1 MTTTRRPSG
10 SVAQWTWATAAVHQD
25 PAVPH
30 AGRRD
35 TVLALVLMALAAGFA
50 VLDHEGK
57 PLDALGWV
65 LLVLGTATVAF
76 RRTHTMPALVAMVVF
91 IGVYHALGYNHVAP
105 TLSSMTLLYTVAVT
119 GPPRR
124 ALIAGA
130 VVIAGTV
137 GANWISDAGGALA
150 TLRISGWIA
159 AVCMAGVYVRA
170 YRQRAERA
178 ERTQEEVA
186 ARRVAEERLRIARDL
201 HDLLAH
207 SITLIGVQTS
217 VASHVLNVAPDQLD
231 RAAIAEALDN
241 IADTCRTARAEVRTT
256 LEVLR
261 HGESAQREGPLPDIA
276 ALPALARQA
285 DARLTRHTEGAR
297 IRPAVQAAV
306 YRITQEAL
314 TNTSR
319 HGGPEAR
326 ADITLTSR
334 DGSLY
339 LTITDN
345 GRPSAGTTGSRFG
358 LIGMEER
365 ARSVGGSLTAGP
377 RSVGGFAVHAVLPLT
392 SHPATAREDRP

>member
-1 MTTTRRPSG
+1 MENPLRMSLTER
-10 SVAQWTWATAAVHQD
+10 VTAAGRQD
-25 PAVPH
+25 PAAPH
-30 AGRRD
+30 AARRD
-35 TVLALVLMALAAGFA
+35 AVLALALLVPSAGIA
-50 VLDHEGK
+50 VLEHDGK
-57 PLDALGWV
+57 PLDAVGWV

-76 RRTHTMPALVAMVVF
+76 RRAHTMPALVAMVVF
-91 IGVYHALGYNHVAP
+91 IGAYHALGYHHVAP
-105 TLSSMTLLYTVAVT
+105 TLGSMTLLYTVAVT
-119 GPPRR
+119 GTPRR
-124 ALIAGA
+124 ALITGA

-150 TLRISGWIA
+150 TLRVSGWIA
-159 AVCMAGVYVRA
+159 AVVMAGVHVRA
-170 YRQRAERA
+170 HRRRAERA

-231 RAAIAEALDN
+231 RAAIAEALDH

-261 HGESAQREGPLPDIA
+261 HGESVRHEEPLPDIA
-276 ALPALARQA
+276 ALPGLVRQA
-285 DARLTRHTEGAR
+285 GARLTRHTEGAR
-297 IRPAVQAAV
+297 IRPAVGAAV

-326 ADITLTSR
+326 ADVTLTAR
-334 DGSLY
+334 EGSLY
-339 LTITDN
+339 LTVTDE
-345 GRPSAGTTGSRFG
+345 GRPSAGTAGTAGSGFG

-377 RSVGGFAVHAVLPLT
+377 RPGGGFAVRAVLPLT
-392 SHPATAREDRP
+392 ARTTREDHP